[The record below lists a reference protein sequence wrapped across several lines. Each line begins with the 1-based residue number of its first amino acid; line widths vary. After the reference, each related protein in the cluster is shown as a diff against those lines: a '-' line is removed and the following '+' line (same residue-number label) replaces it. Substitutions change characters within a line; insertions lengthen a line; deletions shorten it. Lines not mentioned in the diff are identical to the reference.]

1 MVGCLYQ
8 HKSQVFLTTLRFRYK
23 TTAHK
28 KQQASGIAINSYF
41 RSLRANKHSS
51 HHSKLLPDL
60 HVPLSP
66 ITSGVGK
73 LVNSQIKLSHVS
85 TLAETITMTARRPAF

>member
-1 MVGCLYQ
+1 M
-8 HKSQVFLTTLRFRYK
+8 
-23 TTAHK
+23 TAYK
-28 KQQASGIAINSYF
+28 KQQASGMAINHYF
-41 RSLRANKHSS
+41 RSLGASKHNS

-60 HVPLSP
+60 QVPLSLVP
-66 ITSGVGK
+66 SGVGK